1 MARVLKAR
9 KEKEEAL
16 KEAGIDP
23 ANVNL
28 DELEEE
34 PDIDSKFNFRANR
47 KDDMKT
53 FIIYPD
59 GIFKSNWEKVMSL

>member
-1 MARVLKAR
+1 MARALKAR

-28 DELEEE
+28 DALEEE
-34 PDIDSKFNFRANR
+34 PDIDSKYDFRANR
-47 KDDMKT
+47 KDGMKT

-59 GIFKSNWEKVMSL
+59 GRFKSNWEKVMSL